1 MTRRDMKFGIELP
14 TGSVSPIAHDDI
26 LDQYAEMAAWPGKP
40 IRTTG
45 GFTREVRWTTPQW
58 WHTLAVLPLWGL
70 APDPRQHFMI
80 GGNPVP
86 GALTACLRRL
96 ATTT

>member
-1 MTRRDMKFGIELP
+1 MSRRDVAFGIELP
-14 TGSVSPIAHDDI
+14 VGSVSSVARDAI

-45 GFTREVRWTTPQW
+45 GFTREVTWTMPQW
-58 WHTLAVLPLWGL
+58 WYALTWLPILGA
-70 APDPRQHFMI
+70 APDPRQHFTI
-80 GGNPVP
+80 GSNPLP

-96 ATTT
+96 GGSP